1 MNRNVKYIIEN
12 IVNFNSVDYND
23 EEPDLI
29 DRETVSNLTYKYHP
43 KTKEEL
49 RQIIIKKLK
58 ENIEYPYLNDIDTLK
73 ITDMSN
79 LFSSYEDDYLYMND
93 INSAEIKK
101 LDLSGWDTSNVTD
114 MQSMFWGCRSLK
126 EINISNWD
134 TSNVTDMGYMFVYCE
149 SLKKLDL
156 SGWDISNVT
165 DMFSMFGNCSSL
177 EKLNLSGWNVSNIT
191 NNLMFNN
198 CKDSIIPDWYYI

>member
-1 MNRNVKYIIEN
+1 MNKNIKYIIEN
-12 IVNFNSVDYND
+12 KFNFNPVDYSD

-49 RQIIIKKLK
+49 QEIIIKKLE

-101 LDLSGWDTSNVTD
+101 LDLSGWDMSNVTD
-114 MQSMFWGCRSLK
+114 MNSMFYGCSL
-126 EINISNWD
+126 
-134 TSNVTDMGYMFVYCE
+134 
-149 SLKKLDL
+149 LK
-156 SGWDISNVT
+156 
-165 DMFSMFGNCSSL
+165 
-177 EKLNLSGWNVSNIT
+177 
-191 NNLMFNN
+191 
-198 CKDSIIPDWYYI
+198 